1 MDNSRGPDNWK
12 KRQFR
17 ERRKSPRPV
26 RDNLFLLMICAVVC
40 ILYLTCIHKIYVR
53 PVPDTNGTATAES
66 GAAAWESLPSESRP
80 TPSASGSTATQ
91 SSSASGSTATQP
103 SSSASGSTASSAST
117 SDSAVPYQP
126 ALPFEPVDPESSS
139 SASEPVCIADP
150 DFIPDY
156 SGQDV
161 LELNDNKPSFTDEEI
176 ASITGEHFSE
186 LDGLGRCGTV
196 YAMLHRSMMP
206 TGKRGSISEI
216 RPSGWKQKKYP
227 GIVDSDPPYLWNRS
241 HLIAYGMTGQ
251 TANERNLIT
260 GSRYMNATTMLPY
273 EESVMWYL
281 HGSNNHVLYR
291 VTPFFKGSELV
302 ARGVEMEAYSVE
314 DHGRGVS
321 FHVFVYNVQPG
332 IGIDYRTGESWQE

>member
-1 MDNSRGPDNWK
+1 MACLFARHHTISFKRLIFIKQVSGGGRQNPGGFLHSEDGTVQQQLPAGHLIREIGGETFPVFPPGPVLAGN
-12 KRQFR
+12 Q
-17 ERRKSPRPV
+17 
-26 RDNLFLLMICAVVC
+26 
-40 ILYLTCIHKIYVR
+40 
-53 PVPDTNGTATAES
+53 
-66 GAAAWESLPSESRP
+66 GAGVSLIRMEHLH
-80 TPSASGSTATQ
+80 T
-91 SSSASGSTATQP
+91 
-103 SSSASGSTASSAST
+103 
-117 SDSAVPYQP
+117 V
-126 ALPFEPVDPESSS
+126 
-139 SASEPVCIADP
+139 ADP

>member
-1 MDNSRGPDNWK
+1 MNNSRGPDNWK

-53 PVPDTNGTATAES
+53 PVPETNGTAVTES

-91 SSSASGSTATQP
+91 P
-103 SSSASGSTASSAST
+103 SSSASDSTASSAST

-126 ALPFEPVDPESSS
+126 ALPFEPVGPESSS
-139 SASEPVCIADP
+139 ATSDPVSISDP
-150 DFIPDY
+150 DAIPDY